1 MFKLFAKVIKQIM
14 YEQNVSVSQ
23 LASALGIQ
31 PQSLSNKLYRD
42 SFSFDDVVRIAD
54 ILGSDV
60 KITIRETGKEFY

>member
-1 MFKLFAKVIKQIM
+1 MGAAKVIKQIM

-60 KITIRETGKEFY
+60 KITIRETGKDFY

>member
-1 MFKLFAKVIKQIM
+1 MGAAKVIKQIM

-54 ILGSDV
+54 ILGCDV

>member
-1 MFKLFAKVIKQIM
+1 MGAAKVIKQIM

-23 LASALGIQ
+23 LASTLGIQ

>member
-1 MFKLFAKVIKQIM
+1 MGAAKVIKQIM
-14 YEQNVSVSQ
+14 YEQNISVSQ

>member
-1 MFKLFAKVIKQIM
+1 MGAARVIKQIM
-14 YEQNVSVSQ
+14 YEQNVSVGQ

-31 PQSLSNKLYRD
+31 AQSLSNKLYRD

-60 KITIRETGKEFY
+60 KIIIRETGKEFY

>member
-1 MFKLFAKVIKQIM
+1 MIKQIM

-31 PQSLSNKLYRD
+31 PQSLSYKLYRD

>member
-1 MFKLFAKVIKQIM
+1 MGAAKVIKQIM
-14 YEQNVSVSQ
+14 YEQNVSVGQ
-23 LASALGIQ
+23 LASAFGIQ

>member
-1 MFKLFAKVIKQIM
+1 MGAAKVIKQIM
-14 YEQNVSVSQ
+14 YEQNVSVGQ

-60 KITIRETGKEFY
+60 KITIRKTGKEFY

>member
-1 MFKLFAKVIKQIM
+1 MGAAKVIKQIM

-60 KITIRETGKEFY
+60 KFTIRETGKEFY

>member
-1 MFKLFAKVIKQIM
+1 MGAAKVIKQIM
-14 YEQNVSVSQ
+14 YEQNISVGQ

-31 PQSLSNKLYRD
+31 AQSLSNKLYRD
-42 SFSFDDVVRIAD
+42 TFSFDEVVRIAD